1 MSIEKKETDL
11 IELERTDII
20 SFMSIWDEEIGPEV
34 IDIYPRAN
42 IGDPEKLAI
51 HIFTVYQFFWDSP
64 DQDFQKTNITLPI
77 NKINRK
83 ARIIFNVIPNQ
94 KVRGGFQPFIVVFL
108 FPDYFNEEQLNDY
121 NVIMGTIAS
130 AFIKKKGGE
139 IFLKDYYQEILKIFD
154 SQISLMEEDKV
165 DIGDYYSYTAAMED
179 FQAGVKLFQTKNFD
193 QAFETLKKVLF
204 KFEQEEN
211 KNLIMEVLYIMA
223 SMFTQQKKF
232 KKAGEYFKRLRK
244 LAEELQHDKYLET
257 STFMEGFCE
266 YKNENLSSAR
276 KKFEK
281 LEISKTKFINK
292 LQYFTIFGR
301 ILANQEKFEEAKQNL
316 LKALELSG
324 ESAKT
329 DIALK
334 QQSQILYDLGV
345 INYKIAI
352 NGLKSSGIKKEGE
365 HLILLKEAIKCFD
378 KAIEMLRQID
388 DFNTLFLIFHIVGN
402 IYEFLEEDLN
412 ALKYYEDA
420 LDYAVKGNNPSKE
433 IIVLNRIIQ
442 KQSKLG
448 MHEQIIKRINEF
460 LLKVDDY
467 RFMDLYSVSTF
478 HRQLAKSL
486 IIVDKTEE
494 GLSHLIKAYEIV
506 KSFKNPVFEEVDL
519 LNQIIGIFK
528 EQNNEEKVT
537 IYSEELKN
545 ASNKLKEIEQQKPKT
560 FRPLGEIRE
569 IWVFHSTAG
578 VELYNYAF
586 ESQIDH
592 DLLGG
597 FLTALRQFSMEVSQ
611 KQLEDMVIGNDC
623 FMIYQEEGYS
633 FYMLGRADAK
643 VSKEIMSNI
652 LSKVYNR
659 FWKEYSQHIIDFV
672 GNVKYFRG
680 FTSIIESL
688 DLTLT
693 R

>member
-1 MSIEKKETDL
+1 
-11 IELERTDII
+11 
-20 SFMSIWDEEIGPEV
+20 
-34 IDIYPRAN
+34 
-42 IGDPEKLAI
+42 
-51 HIFTVYQFFWDSP
+51 
-64 DQDFQKTNITLPI
+64 
-77 NKINRK
+77 
-83 ARIIFNVIPNQ
+83 
-94 KVRGGFQPFIVVFL
+94 
-108 FPDYFNEEQLNDY
+108 
-121 NVIMGTIAS
+121 
-130 AFIKKKGGE
+130 
-139 IFLKDYYQEILKIFD
+139 
-154 SQISLMEEDKV
+154 MEEDKV

-211 KNLIMEVLYIMA
+211 KNLIMEVLYIMG

-244 LAEELQHDKYLET
+244 LAEELQHDKYIET

-266 YKNENLSSAR
+266 YKNENLASAR

-301 ILANQEKFEEAKQNL
+301 ILANQEKFEGAKQNL
-316 LKALELSG
+316 LNALELSG

-329 DIALK
+329 NIALK

-365 HLILLKEAIKCFD
+365 HLIHLKEAIKCFD
-378 KAIEMLRQID
+378 RAIEMLRQID
-388 DFNTLFLIFHIVGN
+388 DFNTLFLIYHIVGN

-412 ALKYYEDA
+412 ALKYYEEA

-460 LLKVDDY
+460 LLKVDEY

-486 IIVDKTEE
+486 IIVDKKEE
-494 GLSHLIKAYEIV
+494 GLSHLIKAYEIL

-528 EQNNEEKVT
+528 EQNNEEKVN

-545 ASNKLKEIEQQKPKT
+545 ASNKLKEIEQHKPKT

-569 IWVFHSTAG
+569 IWIFHSTAG

-633 FYMLGRADAK
+633 FYLLGRADAK

-659 FWKEYSQHIIDFV
+659 FWKEYSPHIINFV